1 MTKKT
6 IVLRGSQLHPVTDE
20 RNSAI
25 AELAP
30 EYSILI
36 EPDDDVL
43 ADAAE
48 SIEIVFGSLPGP
60 VQDRATALKWVQLQ
74 GAGADRYIS
83 FARERGITV
92 TNASGVHAEPISEH
106 LLAMLLAFARELPL
120 AFRHQSSH
128 SWKYDRHP
136 EVFELSGKRALV
148 VGTGAIGDAFAR
160 KAAALGVEIVG
171 VRRNAPGDGRA
182 AAPYTKMVGPAA
194 LHDELPDADFLV
206 ITLPLTDETRGMFGA
221 AEFAHMKKT
230 AYVFNIG
237 RGPIIDQDAMIDALR
252 SGRIAG
258 AGLDVFDPEPLPED
272 SPLWE
277 MENVIVTT
285 HYAGLT
291 PRYAERLWQ
300 IFLENLGR
308 YVAGESLE
316 NVVDVTLGY

>member
-1 MTKKT
+1 MAKKT
-6 IVLRGSQLHPVTDE
+6 IVLRGSQLHPVTDDLK
-20 RNSAI
+20 SAI
-25 AELAP
+25 VASAP

-36 EPDDDVL
+36 EPDDNVL

-60 VQDRATALKWVQLQ
+60 VQDRATALRWVQLQ
-74 GAGADRYIS
+74 GAGADRYVA

-120 AFRHQSSH
+120 AFRHQTSH
-128 SWKYDRHP
+128 SWKYDRRP
-136 EVFELSGKRALV
+136 AVFELTEKRALV

-160 KAAALGVEIVG
+160 KAAALGLEIVG
-171 VRRNAPGDGRA
+171 VRRNAPADGR
-182 AAPYTKMVGPAA
+182 AAPYTKMVGPAKLA
-194 LHDELPDADFLV
+194 DELPGADFVV

-221 AEFAHMKKT
+221 EQFARMRQG

-258 AGLDVFDPEPLPED
+258 AGLDVFDPEPLPEN
-272 SPLWE
+272 SQLWE
-277 MENVIVTT
+277 MENVIITT

-291 PRYAERLWQ
+291 PRYAERLWG
-300 IFLENLGR
+300 IFLENLRR
-308 YVAGESLE
+308 YVAGEPLT